1 MATFDVGL
9 DDRTLAVIEKLT
21 DGIAELI
28 EISKLKLATQAPSM
42 GNWYTASH
50 FCEKYDISQ
59 STLTRRVKGG
69 KIARKTFDDGIIRY
83 RLWAAGEG
91 EGNA

>member
-21 DGIAELI
+21 DGITELI
-28 EISKLKLATQAPSM
+28 EISKTKLVAQAPSLDS
-42 GNWYTASH
+42 WQTATH
-50 FCEKYDISQ
+50 FCEKYDISRT
-59 STLTRRVKGG
+59 TLTRRVKAG
-69 KIARKTFDDGIIRY
+69 KIERKAFDDGIIRY